1 MYKKLILHSLLFFLI
16 SSVVL
21 SPVFAELEFE
31 SGPLEQKPL
40 DEREQED
47 QDVMDVWIY
56 AIIIVVILL
65 IGRLGLELSKN
76 EELRKKINVLPIR
89 QNNLHINHHV
99 LLALLASLIHVFYNL
114 KLKIFGKICLTLFY
128 IYSKDAS
135 LQ

>member
-1 MYKKLILHSLLFFLI
+1 MYKKLILHSLFFFLI

-56 AIIIVVILL
+56 AIIIVVIML
-65 IGRLGLELSKN
+65 IGRLGFRIIKKRRTKKKDQRTANPSKQSAHKSSCVVN
-76 EELRKKINVLPIR
+76 PFGIFNPRFLQSETENFRANLPKSF
-89 QNNLHINHHV
+89 LH
-99 LLALLASLIHVFYNL
+99 L
-114 KLKIFGKICLTLFY
+114 
-128 IYSKDAS
+128 
-135 LQ
+135 